1 MVVGSSGYGECREDQ
16 GRLGLGGNET
26 GSNMWSAML
35 YVWYVHVKPED
46 KAIQLFMFYNN
57 SLNLAFYS
65 FIHIFLCKNE
75 EKTYF
80 NQYSECAARTCCSKN
95 TTGTAYTLVDI
106 CWYVFFLSKT

>member
-1 MVVGSSGYGECREDQ
+1 MVGSSGYGECREDQ

-46 KAIQLFMFYNN
+46 KAIQLCMFYNN

-75 EKTYF
+75 EKTY
-80 NQYSECAARTCCSKN
+80 
-95 TTGTAYTLVDI
+95 TLVDI
-106 CWYVFFLSKT
+106 CWSGFFYQRLERWTALSGF